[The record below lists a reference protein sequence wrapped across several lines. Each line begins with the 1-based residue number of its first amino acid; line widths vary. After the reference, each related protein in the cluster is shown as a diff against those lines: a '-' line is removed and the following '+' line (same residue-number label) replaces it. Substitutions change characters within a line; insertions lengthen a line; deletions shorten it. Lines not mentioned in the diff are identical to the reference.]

1 MDARSLQNGC
11 EFLCFVCRG
20 GVSPP
25 VLHKFVGWGDPSPTG
40 IKCRTTLKS
49 VGATIGR
56 PRAIRESPLH
66 QKQQTPSK
74 PVGAG
79 VPDCPGKTQCYFYK
93 WREDNILPYR
103 QNIKNPTNLVGTVR
117 PYLLCKLT
125 VLFKQNDIFINDGR
139 PLGKPQ
145 VFFENIANPP
155 YKRIISLSSFSF
167 CGGGARSCRLR

>member
-1 MDARSLQNGC
+1 MQYRSSRGDSQCLRSNLAACQVHVRFLGPSICKANMDARSLQNGC

-66 QKQQTPSK
+66 QKQQTPYK

-79 VPDCPGKTQCYFYK
+79 VPDCPCKTQYYFYK
-93 WREDNILPYR
+93 WREDNILPY
-103 QNIKNPTNLVGTVR
+103 
-117 PYLLCKLT
+117 
-125 VLFKQNDIFINDGR
+125 
-139 PLGKPQ
+139 
-145 VFFENIANPP
+145 
-155 YKRIISLSSFSF
+155 KRILGQQSNP
-167 CGGGARSCRLR
+167 